1 MSIERMLQDFKKRDC
16 ISINLQIS
24 TPAYSLFPK
33 RENEINIH
41 RWMETALFLFFYII
55 HICRVDFVDTSL
67 VKSEIPW
74 TREG

>member
-1 MSIERMLQDFKKRDC
+1 MKLSIERTLQDFKKRDC

-24 TPAYSLFPK
+24 TPPACSLFPK

-41 RWMETALFLFFYII
+41 RWMETVLFLFFYII

-67 VKSEIPW
+67 VKSEIP
-74 TREG
+74 